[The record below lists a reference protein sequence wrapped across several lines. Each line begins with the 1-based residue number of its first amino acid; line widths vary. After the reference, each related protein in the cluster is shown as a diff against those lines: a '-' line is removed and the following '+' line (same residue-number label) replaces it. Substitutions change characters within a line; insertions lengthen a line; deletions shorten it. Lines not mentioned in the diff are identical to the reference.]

1 MCAPISVAVG
11 GMGEALAPASAEI
24 VRFIMDGWVFF
35 FGATLTWGFLKNPLK
50 IFKKNKRIEKR

>member
-35 FGATLTWGFLKNPLK
+35 FGATLTWGFL
-50 IFKKNKRIEKR
+50 

>member
-50 IFKKNKRIEKR
+50 IFKKNKQ

>member
-24 VRFIMDGWVFF
+24 VRFIMDGWV
-35 FGATLTWGFLKNPLK
+35 LTWGFLKNPLK
-50 IFKKNKRIEKR
+50 TIKKNKQ